1 MKHLMAGSVNQPLK
15 HTESKH
21 SEKIYVIFRTMT
33 PQRMHLLVEITKH
46 VFSIVSIVNGDFLVA
61 HCFSDRP

>member
-46 VFSIVSIVNGDFLVA
+46 VFSIVNGDCLVA
-61 HCFSDRP
+61 HCFSNRP